1 MIPVSI
7 EEYESWENADVCYWC
22 NFHTMETETLEK

>member
-1 MIPVSI
+1 MSI
-7 EEYESWENADVCYWC
+7 EEYESWKNADVCYWY